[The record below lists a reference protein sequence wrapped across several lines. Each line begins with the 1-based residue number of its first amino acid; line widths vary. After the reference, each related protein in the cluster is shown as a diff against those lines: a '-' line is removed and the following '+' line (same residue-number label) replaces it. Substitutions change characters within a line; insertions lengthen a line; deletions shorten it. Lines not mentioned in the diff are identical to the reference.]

1 VYIEDLMI
9 FFAMIAVLLLLIR
22 NNRLSKENSLLK
34 KQLNSDI
41 DLEELA
47 KQKLMTSTPM
57 QTIKYL
63 RLEYGLSMLEAK
75 NLVDSLKK

>member
-1 VYIEDLMI
+1 MEDLMI
-9 FFAMIAVLLLLIR
+9 FIAMVTVCLLFIQ
-22 NNRLSKENSLLK
+22 NNRLGKENALLK
-34 KQLNSDI
+34 KKLNSDI

-47 KQKLMTSTPM
+47 KQKLVISTPM

-75 NLVDSLKK
+75 NLVDSVSK